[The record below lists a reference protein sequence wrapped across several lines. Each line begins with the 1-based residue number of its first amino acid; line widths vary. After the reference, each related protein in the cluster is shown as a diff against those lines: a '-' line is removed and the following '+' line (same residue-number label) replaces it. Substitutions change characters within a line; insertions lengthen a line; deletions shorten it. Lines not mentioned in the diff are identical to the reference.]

1 MNHPPHAPTSPT
13 TRRGERASSGDLP
26 GESWVKGRGGAAGG
40 RLRERLAG
48 SLPVEAPGVYDA
60 VTALQATR
68 AGFEA
73 LHLSGAIASA
83 TALGLPDLGYVH
95 AEHLVRLATTITSVT
110 AVPLVCDAD
119 TGYGGVLQVRRTVQT
134 YASAGVAALHLED
147 QVSPKRC
154 GHLAGKQVL
163 PRDEAVAKV
172 AAAVDAAAQTGTG
185 IMVIARTDALG
196 VEGLDAAIERAKAF
210 SDVGADLVFVEGAAD
225 EAVLV
230 QLHAAVPHVRL
241 VVNQSEADPAMRPV
255 DRPTLAACGVGLVLH
270 PVGAFLAAA
279 RASATVYEALAKKSH
294 AMAVSKLSW
303 AELTQLLG
311 QDELLALDATSA
323 VHLPPGSGAGAKPPR
338 DLAPPDGAAR

>member
-1 MNHPPHAPTSPT
+1 MERPSP
-13 TRRGERASSGDLP
+13 S
-26 GESWVKGRGGAAGG
+26 
-40 RLRERLAG
+40 RLRDRLNG
-48 SLPVEAPGVYDA
+48 LLPVEAPGVHDA

-110 AVPLVCDAD
+110 DVPLVCDAD
-119 TGYGGVLQVRRTVQT
+119 TGYGGVLQVRRTVQA
-134 YASAGVAALHLED
+134 YAAAGVAALHLED

-172 AAAVDAAAQTGTG
+172 AAAVAAAAETGTG
-185 IMVIARTDALG
+185 LVVIARTDALG
-196 VEGLDAAIERAKAF
+196 VEGPEAAITRAKAY
-210 SDVGADLVFVEGAAD
+210 SEVGADLVFVEGAAD

-230 QLHAAVPHVRL
+230 QLHAALPDIRL
-241 VVNQSEADPAMRPV
+241 VVNQSEADPTMRPV
-255 DRPTLAACGVGLVLH
+255 ERPTLAACGVALVLH

-279 RASATVYEALAKKSH
+279 RASATVYEALAKESH

-303 AELTQLLG
+303 AELTRLLG
-311 QDELLALDATSA
+311 QEELLALDETAAVQQRADFGRGTRPAEDVTS
-323 VHLPPGSGAGAKPPR
+323 
-338 DLAPPDGAAR
+338 DGATR